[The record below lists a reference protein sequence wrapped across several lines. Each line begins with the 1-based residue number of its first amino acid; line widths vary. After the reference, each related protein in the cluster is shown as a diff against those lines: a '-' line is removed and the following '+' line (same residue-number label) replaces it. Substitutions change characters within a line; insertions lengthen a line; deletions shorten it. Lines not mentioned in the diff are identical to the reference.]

1 MTMRTMERAVALVV
15 VALIFGACGGG
26 EPAADLE
33 AARADAR
40 EALDAV
46 GELTTRLDALEDEL
60 ADSSGSV
67 ERVRAEL
74 DDAVAS
80 LKESLKAAKAK
91 TAGAS
96 SEAADA
102 LAQAQAAAAEVAALA
117 RRLAVLEDRYDY
129 HLKRYHGGG

>member
-1 MTMRTMERAVALVV
+1 MRTMERAVALVV
-15 VALIFGACGGG
+15 VALFFGACGGG

-33 AARADAR
+33 AARADANA
-40 EALDAV
+40 ALDAV
-46 GELTTRLDALEDEL
+46 DELTTRVDALEGEL
-60 ADSSGSV
+60 ADSSRSV
-67 ERVRAEL
+67 EKVRADL

-80 LKESLKAAKAK
+80 LKESLRAAKAK
-91 TAGAS
+91 ASGAS
-96 SEAADA
+96 SKAADA